1 MSRQSGSPAAR
12 AGLLQAPPDGVGVQ
26 AEYRRGGVNY
36 RILGADGQQ
45 SLNGSRSQVEDH
57 PLALLVGLRLRNPD
71 AAAAVSHQLHVP
83 QRSAA
88 ASETRSSPSRMT
100 EARAMSTRPRLRA
113 YSAVSV

>member
-45 SLNGSRSQVEDH
+45 SLNGSRSQVEDTPSPSWSVFDSGIRMR
-57 PLALLVGLRLRNPD
+57 PLPSPTSSTSPSAARRPRRP
-71 AAAAVSHQLHVP
+71 AAA
-83 QRSAA
+83 R
-88 ASETRSSPSRMT
+88 
-100 EARAMSTRPRLRA
+100 RA
-113 YSAVSV
+113 